1 MKTTTN
7 LGFKKPEAS
16 DFLSPDAFNYNF
28 DVLDERL
35 PKKADLGDD
44 GKIPSS
50 QVPSAATESALSGAS
65 TKDAPVDTDGLV
77 LVDSEASG
85 ATKRILWSKI
95 KSVLSGLFAAKIHT
109 HVKSNITDFPSTMPP
124 SKHSH
129 DASDITSGTIPV
141 ARGGTGQTSISGL
154 VNAIANGGV
163 LRIQKI
169 SFTGTGTYTESDAPS
184 VTFSFAPKFVV
195 LADFFGKESGS
206 VCEAVAMD
214 LVGTSKTS
222 GVGFCGNTGNAYY
235 AKKSTDGKTL
245 YWWGREGFIYN
256 DSGETYI
263 LYGIG

>member
-16 DFLSPDAFNYNF
+16 DFLSPDAFNDNM
-28 DVLDERL
+28 DALDELL

-65 TKDAPVDTDGLV
+65 TKDAPADTDSLV
-77 LVDSEASG
+77 LVDSEASS

-109 HVKSNITDFPSTMPP
+109 HVKANITDFPSTMPP

-141 ARGGTGQTSISGL
+141 ARGGTGQTNTSSL
-154 VNAIANGGV
+154 VTMLANNGV
-163 LRIQKI
+163 SRIQ
-169 SFTGTGTYTESDAPS
+169 SGSYVGTGAYGSSNPCS
-184 VTFSFAPKFVV
+184 ITFSFKPKIVIFPNYTVYNSR
-195 LADFFGKESGS
+195 GKSMI
-206 VCEAVAMD
+206 AVD
-214 LVGTSKTS
+214 SLTTSYQDVDGTL
-222 GVGFCGNTGNAYY
+222 GYEVH
-235 AKKSTDGKTL
+235 AKFDTTTNTL
-245 YWWGREGFIYN
+245 YWYASTRANEFHQLNGAG
-256 DSGETYI
+256 DTY
-263 LYGIG
+263 YWVAIG